1 MYSLIPGLHRD
12 DCLCESNSDV
22 QEALRRLPQSVKDE
36 RNFRII
42 RAMQLSLTKSI
53 LPKEEWTKFE
63 EDNKYLKP
71 YLEEVIK
78 EKEEQQDWNKNY

>member
-1 MYSLIPGLHRD
+1 
-12 DCLCESNSDV
+12 
-22 QEALRRLPQSVKDE
+22 
-36 RNFRII
+36 
-42 RAMQLSLTKSI
+42 MQLSLTKSI

-71 YLEEVIK
+71 YLEEVIR